1 MRGHDDS
8 MVALGHVTLMSS
20 DVGLADSFQP
30 SITDGGIPR
39 REPPVNNP
47 IEGWYPDP
55 DGTPR
60 LRWWNGSDWTEN
72 YIADERA
79 SNGPVTGSVPPP
91 TTGPI
96 DPITGTIAHA
106 TTSHIDR
113 FTGSIAR
120 PVHGDHCPAPHR
132 RTVHHRYCRSGHRSY
147 RTPGRRTR
155 RTSSCSR
162 CPHSPRRCARA
173 TAQEVAQV
181 LRRANHSDPKE
192 PDHHAIITTLLVIGF
207 SAGLALT
214 GRMYMSATSEYKQA
228 QQSFDNANSDLEK
241 AKEAAK

>member
-1 MRGHDDS
+1 M
-8 MVALGHVTLMSS
+8 
-20 DVGLADSFQP
+20 
-30 SITDGGIPR
+30 
-39 REPPVNNP
+39 NNP

-106 TTSHIDR
+106 TTGHIDR

-120 PVHGDHCPAPHR
+120 PSRDHCPAPHR

-192 PDHHAIITTLLVIGF
+192 PDHHGDHHNAPRHRIQRWPGPDGPDVHVRDQRVQ
-207 SAGLALT
+207 T
-214 GRMYMSATSEYKQA
+214 GSTKLRQCEQ
-228 QQSFDNANSDLEK
+228 
-241 AKEAAK
+241 

>member
-1 MRGHDDS
+1 M
-8 MVALGHVTLMSS
+8 
-20 DVGLADSFQP
+20 
-30 SITDGGIPR
+30 
-39 REPPVNNP
+39 NNP

-106 TTSHIDR
+106 TTGHIDP

-120 PVHGDHCPAPHR
+120 PRRGDHCPALHR
-132 RTVHHRYCRSGHRSY
+132 STVHHRYCRSGHRSY

-155 RTSSCSR
+155 GLHPAPDVPTHPAVAPVQPPRK
-162 CPHSPRRCARA
+162 SPRY
-173 TAQEVAQV
+173 
-181 LRRANHSDPKE
+181 SDGPTIQIPKNQ
-192 PDHHAIITTLLVIGF
+192 IITRSSQRSSSSD
-207 SAGLALT
+207 SALAWP
-214 GRMYMSATSEYKQA
+214 
-228 QQSFDNANSDLEK
+228 
-241 AKEAAK
+241 

>member
-1 MRGHDDS
+1 M
-8 MVALGHVTLMSS
+8 
-20 DVGLADSFQP
+20 
-30 SITDGGIPR
+30 
-39 REPPVNNP
+39 NNP

-60 LRWWNGSDWTEN
+60 LRWWNGSDWTES
-72 YIADERA
+72 YIVDERA

-106 TTSHIDR
+106 TTGHIDP

-120 PVHGDHCPAPHR
+120 PVAGTTAQPFTAAQSITGTVDPVTGRIVRPGEEPDGLHPAPDVPTHPA
-132 RTVHHRYCRSGHRSY
+132 VAPVQPPRY
-147 RTPGRRTR
+147 
-155 RTSSCSR
+155 
-162 CPHSPRRCARA
+162 
-173 TAQEVAQV
+173 
-181 LRRANHSDPKE
+181 SDGPTIQIPKNQIIT
-192 PDHHAIITTLLVIGF
+192 AIITTLLVIGF

-214 GRMYMSATSEYKQA
+214 GRMYMSATSEYEQA
-228 QQSFDNANSDLEK
+228 QQSFHNANSDLEK